1 MINFLTNLRNKNY
14 GGEVY
19 VKDKQE
25 KEFPLPSWWQILIV
39 LGGFL
44 ALAFGFTATGLPIQL
59 ALLGG
64 WFLALVVG
72 KLIGY
77 SYSEMQQFILEGINN
92 GLEAILILLAVGAL
106 IGTWVSGG
114 IVPGIVY
121 YGLRIISPSIFLFA
135 ALFITAI
142 TSISTGTS
150 WGSIG
155 TAGIAMMG
163 VGTGLGIEPA
173 LTAGAIIS
181 GAYIGDK
188 VSPLSDSTVL
198 AASMSRVGLVD
209 HIRGMM
215 PVTIPAFLIAAV
227 GYLIAGFVLVDP
239 TAGDPTEIELIL
251 NGLSST
257 FNMNLFVLVPIVIV
271 IVLLAMGYPSV
282 PVIYLGSGLGIIWGI
297 VFQGLA
303 PLDAISSAWSQ
314 LPMETGI
321 ATIDGIL
328 AQGGIASMLESVAVI
343 ILGLGFAGILQGTK
357 ILQAIADQLDRFIV
371 SVGTLNLVT
380 MIVGFFGQLFG
391 SAMYVSSILTPSI
404 MGEKYDEHGI
414 DRTVLSRN
422 TEVSGTLVS
431 AMIPWTDNGIYV
443 ATILGVSVFEYL
455 PFMWFAI
462 ASIIISIIFGF
473 ADIAIP
479 RAEESPTGRQPVE

>member
-1 MINFLTNLRNKNY
+1 MENKN
-14 GGEVY
+14 
-19 VKDKQE
+19 E
-25 KEFPLPSWWQILIV
+25 KKLPMPNWWQILIV

-44 ALAFGFTATGLPIQL
+44 ALAFGFTAVGLPIQL

-64 WFLALVVG
+64 WFLALAVG
-72 KLIGY
+72 KIIGY
-77 SYSEMQQFILEGINN
+77 SYPEMQKFILDGINN
-92 GLEAILILLAVGAL
+92 GLEAVLILLAVGAL

-121 YGLRIISPSIFLFA
+121 YGLRLISPSIFLFA
-135 ALFITAI
+135 ALIITSI

-163 VGTGLGIEPA
+163 VGAGLGIDPA

-188 VSPLSDSTVL
+188 VSPLSDSTIL
-198 AASMSRVGLVD
+198 SASMSRVELID

-215 PVTIPAFLIAAV
+215 PVTLPAFLISGA
-227 GYLIAGFVLVDP
+227 GYLVAGFVLVDP
-239 TAGDPTEIELIL
+239 EAGDPTQIEVIL
-251 NGLSST
+251 NGLTTT
-257 FNMNLFVLVPIVIV
+257 FNMNLLVLLPIIIV
-271 IVLLAMGYPSV
+271 IVLLAMGYPSM
-282 PVIYLGSGLGIIWGI
+282 PVIYLGAGLGILWGI
-297 VFQGLA
+297 FFQGLA
-303 PLDAISSAWSQ
+303 PIEAVSTAWTQ
-314 LPMETGI
+314 LPMETGVD
-321 ATIDGIL
+321 TIDGIL

-357 ILQAIADQLDRFIV
+357 ILQAIANQLDRFIV
-371 SVGTLNLVT
+371 SLGTLNLVT
-380 MIVGFFGQLFG
+380 LIVGFFGQLFG
-391 SAMYVSSILTPSI
+391 SALYVSAILTPSI
-404 MGEKYDEHGI
+404 MGAKYDEHGV

-455 PFMWFAI
+455 PFMWFAL
-462 ASIIISIIFGF
+462 ASIVITIIFGF
-473 ADIAIP
+473 ADIAMP
-479 RAEESPTGRQPVE
+479 RADEGPTGRQTAQR